1 MPKRHPAY
9 WLLLDDMFAQL
20 EQNLGHPVDPDT
32 MEHVLKRLWRDRSP
46 AQLERMRADLH
57 EWFQRRQHNAN

>member
-1 MPKRHPAY
+1 MPKRHPSY

-20 EQNLGHPVDPDT
+20 EQNLGHAVDQDT
-32 MEHVLKRLWRDRSP
+32 MERVLERLWRDRSP

-57 EWFQRRQHNAN
+57 EWFQRRQDRSN